1 MRCYD
6 QFIFL
11 RKISPAGSGEIRVHE
26 QGSVLSSPSQ
36 SKLPIPLPLH
46 LSKQQQCSAPL
57 SPSSSAPSGKVHPLF
72 PLRTLIQLTHLPQAP
87 TSSPSPACP
96 RPHLHHPASQ
106 QSARERAPQR
116 SCPTSSASSSR
127 STTARSTRRSS
138 LRRRWWGI
146 SWASM
151 CRRGRGSRISRVR
164 ISRGLDEFQEY
175 WD

>member
-1 MRCYD
+1 M
-6 QFIFL
+6 ISPSFL
-11 RKISPAGSGEIRVHE
+11 EKISPAGSGEIRVHE
-26 QGSVLSSPSQ
+26 QGVGAF
-36 SKLPIPLPLH
+36 LPIPIQASIPLPSH
-46 LSKQQQCSAPL
+46 PIQPQSCSALP
-57 SPSSSAPSGKVHPLF
+57 SPSSSAPSGKVHPLALP
-72 PLRTLIQLTHLPQAP
+72 PLPLAQLTHLPQAP

-96 RPHLHHPASQ
+96 RPLLHHPASQ

-175 WD
+175 WN